1 MMKVSCFVFLTFTL
15 VLSYQDV
22 SKRGGLGSKRGLQK
36 VTRKS
41 TNKALTNLMTAGK
54 PIIFPGKEI
63 ASVYCSYDMEQLS
76 ESKHEGT
83 FCNYKEKGTTC
94 YATGTSANEVMVYS
108 KKEDE
113 PPNGSNNN
121 ECANWPEFQAI
132 FLRYIENRDSFT
144 FLDPTVAPWFFTSA
158 LGGCDMFV
166 ATETN
171 HGDTPLVIHSN
182 RNNIFNAVDNLRAK
196 EQFVDQLLT
205 NLKGNYRVIARVHWT
220 THNEEVKK
228 EIDDHLQKYVGKHPG
243 VRLIPYSEQTSTSVQ
258 GYEFIGHYCD
268 TRWFKL
274 WGQPRWQWRF
284 INKRIIDGATSEFIV
299 SQEGNI
305 I

>member
-41 TNKALTNLMTAGK
+41 TNQALTNLMTAGK
-54 PIIFPGKEI
+54 PIIFSGPQIVSG
-63 ASVYCSYDMEQLS
+63 YCSYDMEQLW
-76 ESKHEGT
+76 ESKHEGS
-83 FCNYKEKGTTC
+83 FCNYKKKGTTC
-94 YATGTSANEVMVYS
+94 YATGTLANEVMVYS

-113 PPNGSNNN
+113 PPNGSNYN

-132 FLRYIENRDSFT
+132 FLRYIENGDSFT
-144 FLDPTVAPWFFTSA
+144 FLDPSVAPWFFTST

-182 RNNIFNAVDNLRAK
+182 RNTIDNAVGNLEAK
-196 EQFVDQLLT
+196 EKFVDQLLT
-205 NLKGNYRVIARVHWT
+205 KLRTYRVIARVHWT
-220 THNEEVKK
+220 SNDEKVKK

-243 VRLIPYSEQTSTSVQ
+243 VRLIPYIKETSSSFQ
-258 GYEFIGHYCD
+258 GYQFIGHCRD
-268 TRWFKL
+268 SRWFKL

-284 INKRIIDGATSEFIV
+284 INKRINDGAKSEFIV